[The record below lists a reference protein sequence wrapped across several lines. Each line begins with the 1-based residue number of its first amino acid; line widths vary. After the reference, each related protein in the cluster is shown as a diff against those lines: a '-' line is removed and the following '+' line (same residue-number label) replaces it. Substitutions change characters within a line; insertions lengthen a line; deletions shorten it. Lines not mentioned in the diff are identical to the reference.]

1 MRRHRRWIRTVLT
14 ATSAGLS
21 GALALTGCSGS
32 APDAGGGQLTVAGYK
47 DTGHHL
53 HDIIDA
59 WNAAH
64 PDDKARYLEL
74 PESSDQQ
81 RQQLTQNF
89 LAHSSTYDV
98 VIADD
103 TWTSEFA
110 SKKWL
115 APLPKDQ
122 LPLDKLFPASVDAG
136 TYNGNVYT
144 VPYTAN
150 ADLLFYRSD
159 LVSKPP
165 ATWSQLIADCDV
177 AKRHKIGC
185 YAGQYAQYEGL
196 TVNFTS
202 AVASAGGKV
211 LSPDG
216 AKVLVDSPQAKKGLD
231 FLVNGFR
238 SGYIPKE
245 AITYKEEESRRAFQ
259 QGKLMFLMNYPYVY
273 PQAAAAG
280 PDSKVAGKFKVAA
293 LPGSDGP
300 GISTTGGHMIGVS
313 AFSKHHDN
321 AVDFVKFFTSEDSA
335 RKLLVSQG
343 TAPVWKSLYDDPQL
357 NKQFPFLP
365 VLKHSL
371 DTGIA
376 RPKSTNYTALSLA
389 IQQNVYSALQGNK
402 SSDAALSNMARQL
415 QAVVEG
421 H

>member
-1 MRRHRRWIRTVLT
+1 MLT
-14 ATSAGLS
+14 AASAGLA
-21 GALALTGCSGS
+21 GVLALSGCSGS
-32 APDAGGGQLTVAGYK
+32 APDSGGGQLTVAGYK

-64 PDDKARYLEL
+64 PNDKARYLEL
-74 PESSDQQ
+74 PESSDDQ

-89 LAHSSTYDV
+89 LARSSTYDV

-115 APLPKDQ
+115 TPLPKDQ

-150 ADLLFYRSD
+150 ADLLYYRTD

-165 ATWSQLIADCDV
+165 TTWSQLIADCAV
-177 AKRHKIGC
+177 AQRHHIGC

-196 TVNFTS
+196 VVNFTS

-216 AKVLVDSPQAKKGLD
+216 SQVLVDSPQAKKGLD
-231 FLVNGFR
+231 FLVNGFH

-259 QGKLMFLMNYPYVY
+259 QGKLLFLMNYPYVY
-273 PQAAAAG
+273 PQANTAG
-280 PDSKVAGKFKVAA
+280 PDSKVAGKFNVAA
-293 LPGSDGP
+293 LPGATGP
-300 GISTTGGHMIGVS
+300 GVTTTGGHMIGVS
-313 AFSKHHDN
+313 AFSKHQAD
-321 AVDFVKFFTSEDSA
+321 AVDFVKFFTSEDNA

-343 TAPVWKSLYDDPQL
+343 TAPVWKSLYEDPQL

-365 VLKHSL
+365 VLEQSL
-371 DTGIA
+371 NNGIG
-376 RPKSTNYTALSLA
+376 RPKTVNYAALSLA
-389 IQQNVYSALQGNK
+389 IQQNVYAALQGRK
-402 SSDAALSNMARQL
+402 SSDAALSDTAKQL
-415 QAVVEG
+415 RAIVQG